1 MIISISLTAV
11 TVHSS
16 NFFFLV
22 MRTLSTLLATFKYA
36 IQDSVQF
43 SSVTQV
49 CPTLCDPMNHSTPGL
64 PVHHQLQELVQTH
77 VHWVSDAIH
86 HLILCRPLSSHPQS
100 FPAPGSSQMSQL
112 FTSGGWS
119 IGVPAS
125 TSVLPVNTQDWSPLG
140 DWLDILSVQGTLKSL
155 LPHHTSKA
163 SILWC
168 SAFFI
173 VQISHPYMTT
183 GKTIALTRQTFDGK
197 VRLLTIIY
205 HVIPY
210 IPMAYL
216 FYN

>member
-1 MIISISLTAV
+1 MYYKMIISISLTAV

-140 DWLDILSVQGTLKSL
+140 WTGWISFQSKGLSRVFSHTTLQKHQFFGAQLSL
-155 LPHHTSKA
+155 
-163 SILWC
+163 
-168 SAFFI
+168 
-173 VQISHPYMTT
+173 
-183 GKTIALTRQTFDGK
+183 
-197 VRLLTIIY
+197 
-205 HVIPY
+205 
-210 IPMAYL
+210 
-216 FYN
+216 